1 MVEKHWA
8 SCRGAVVSP
17 RCLLPHTLVLRPTW
31 MPVEGVARNEGDA
44 RGRGGAARRGRG
56 DGETRGGAGG
66 GGRNDGAARR
76 GEAWRGAAR
85 GETAEGNVGDE
96 GSAKGDEGGGGGR

>member
-1 MVEKHWA
+1 
-8 SCRGAVVSP
+8 
-17 RCLLPHTLVLRPTW
+17 

-66 GGRNDGAARR
+66 EGEGRNDGAARR